1 MPTLAL
7 FLLAHPAAAESLVS
21 VAADVTL
28 TYAAANERGDRI
40 PDFSACG
47 FRGGDR
53 PIPDVPVRV
62 TVRPG
67 SGDDTARVQ
76 AAIDEAGT
84 LDWTDGYRGT
94 VLLEAGTYRIGGTL
108 KLRKSGVVLRGAGAD
123 ADTGTVLLATG
134 GAGQKLIDARGS
146 DYDAEEQTAV
156 PITDAVVPVG
166 ATTLSVAS
174 AENFP
179 PGTTIEV
186 RRHGNADWIAALGM
200 DRIAPRPDGGEIVQW
215 KPFTLTFDRVVT
227 AVEGNRLTLDAPITC
242 AVEDRWGGGE
252 VVRYSDDRRLEKVG
266 VENLLC
272 RSDFDTSVLGRYEGL
287 SYYADEDHAAEAIR
301 FGHVRNAWV
310 RRVEARH
317 FTYGLLRVFHSKW
330 VTAAECRCLDPVSRI
345 EGGRRYSFTLDDGAE
360 LCLVRGCDTR
370 YGRHD
375 FVFGS
380 RVCGPNVFL
389 RCTADRP
396 LAHSE
401 PHQRWAVGGLY
412 DNVTA
417 TIAVQDRWNWGTG
430 HGWAGANFVLWN
442 CTGPLVLQQ
451 PPTAQNYAF
460 GHLGEREQPFQ
471 DRPGGYVESF
481 GRHVEPGSLYEAQR
495 AGKTDDE

>member
-1 MPTLAL
+1 M
-7 FLLAHPAAAESLVS
+7 
-21 VAADVTL
+21 
-28 TYAAANERGDRI
+28 I

-76 AAIDEAGT
+76 AAIDETGR
-84 LDWTDGYRGT
+84 LGWTDGYRGA
-94 VLLEAGTYRIGGTL
+94 VLLEAGVYRIGGTL
-108 KLRKSGVVLRGAGAD
+108 KLRESGVVFRDAGAD
-123 ADTGTVLLATG
+123 EETGTVLPATG

-146 DYDAEEQTAV
+146 GYDAEERTAV
-156 PITDAVVPVG
+156 PITDAVVPVW
-166 ATTLSVAS
+166 ATTLSAAS

-179 PGTTIEV
+179 PGTTLEV

-200 DRIAPRPDGGEIVQW
+200 DRIAPRSDGGEVVQW
-215 KPFTLTFDRVVT
+215 TPFTLTSDRVVT

-242 AVEDRWGGGE
+242 AVEVRWGGGE
-252 VVRYSDDRRLEKVG
+252 VVRYADDRRLEKVG
-266 VENLLC
+266 VEDLLC
-272 RSDFDTSVLGRYEGL
+272 RSDYDPSVRGRHDGL
-287 SYYADEDHAAEAIR
+287 SYHADEDHAAEAVR
-301 FGHVRNAWV
+301 FAHVRNGWV

-317 FTYGLLRVFHSKW
+317 STYGLLRVFHSKW
-330 VTAAECRCLDPVSRI
+330 VTAADCRCLDPVSKI
-345 EGGRRYSFTLDDGAE
+345 NGGRRYSSALDGGAE
-360 LCLVRGCDTR
+360 LGLVRDREAR

-380 RVCGPNVFL
+380 RVCGPNAFL

-401 PHQRWAVGGLY
+401 PHRLWAVGGLY
-412 DNVTA
+412 DNVVA
-417 TIAVQDRWNWGTG
+417 PIAVQDRWNWGTG
-430 HGWAGANFVLWN
+430 HGWAGANFGLWN

-451 PPTAQNYAF
+451 PPTAENYAF
-460 GHLGEREQPFQ
+460 GHVGGREEPFR
-471 DRPGGYVESF
+471 DRPGGHLESF
-481 GRHVEPGSLYEAQR
+481 GRRVEPVSLYEAQR
-495 AGKTDDE
+495 ATRPGDATGDAD